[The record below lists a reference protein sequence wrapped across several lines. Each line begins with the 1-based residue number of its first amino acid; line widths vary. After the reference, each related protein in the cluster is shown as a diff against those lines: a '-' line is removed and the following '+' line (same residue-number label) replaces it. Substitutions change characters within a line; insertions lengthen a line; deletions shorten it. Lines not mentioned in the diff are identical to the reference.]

1 MKCPH
6 CGYID
11 SKVLDSRQMDEGSAT
26 RRRRLCEAC
35 DGRFTT
41 YERIDMI
48 SFSVIKKN
56 GEREPFDRDKL
67 INGIMKSCHKRP
79 VSTNQVEAIAS
90 VAERAIMASLS
101 REIESVTIG
110 KIVMDKLREI
120 DEVAYV
126 RFASVYKQFKDIETF
141 MNELS
146 EILKERDNETFD
158 KH

>member
-1 MKCPH
+1 M
-6 CGYID
+6 D
-11 SKVLDSRQMDEGSAT
+11 SKVLDSRQMDDGSAI

-41 YERIDMI
+41 YERIDTI
-48 SFSVIKKN
+48 AFSVIKKS
-56 GEREPFDRDKL
+56 GDRELFDRTKL

-79 VSTNQVEAIAS
+79 VSVDQVESIAAL
-90 VAERAIMASLS
+90 AEREVMASLS
-101 REIESVTIG
+101 REIESVKIG
-110 KIVMDKLREI
+110 EIVMDKLRDI

-146 EILKERDNETFD
+146 GLLREKDNETFD

>member
-11 SKVLDSRQMDEGSAT
+11 SKVLDSRQMDDGSAT

-41 YERIDMI
+41 YERIDTI
-48 SFSVIKKN
+48 AYSVVKKS
-56 GEREPFDRDKL
+56 GEREPFDRTKL
-67 INGIMKSCHKRP
+67 VNNIMKSCHKRP
-79 VSTNQVEAIAS
+79 ISIDQVEAIAA
-90 VAERAIMASLS
+90 VAEREVMASLS
-101 REIESVTIG
+101 REIESGKIG
-110 KIVMDKLREI
+110 EIVMDKLKEI

-141 MNELS
+141 MAELS
-146 EILKERDNETFD
+146 GILKERD
-158 KH
+158 K

>member
-6 CGYID
+6 CHYMD
-11 SKVLDSRQMDEGSAT
+11 SKVLDSRQMDDGSAI

-41 YERIDMI
+41 YERIDTI
-48 SFSVIKKN
+48 AFSVIKKS
-56 GEREPFDRDKL
+56 GDRELFDRTKL

-79 VSTNQVEAIAS
+79 VSVDQVESIAAL
-90 VAERAIMASLS
+90 AEREVMASLS
-101 REIESVTIG
+101 REIESVKIG
-110 KIVMDKLREI
+110 EIVMDKLRDI

-146 EILKERDNETFD
+146 GLLREKDNETFD